1 MAKTD
6 PNLTSSRRVFGKYPS
21 AFPLPNLIETQ
32 TLSFDWLLKEGIK
45 DILFEISPIEDFTGK
60 NLALYLE
67 DYTLGTP
74 KYSVDEAIA
83 KGTSHAAP
91 LKVKA
96 RLLNKE
102 TGENLEQEVFL
113 GDVPLMTESGTFIIN
128 GIERVVVNQLTRSP
142 GVFYTAEVEPATG
155 RLLFS
160 AELRPTRG
168 SWLEFETGKNDVI
181 GVKIDRKRKIA
192 VTTFLRAIG
201 LNTNEKI
208 LEAFRDTDTNETHQY
223 ITSTLAKD
231 PTQSQEEA
239 LLEIYRKM
247 RPGDP
252 AILDNAKALLENLF
266 FNPRRYSLG
275 KVGRYKLNKRS
286 GINIP
291 NDSDHWILT
300 QDDVV
305 GAVKE
310 LIRLN
315 NGGGEPD
322 DIDHLANRRVRAVG
336 ELVQNILR
344 VGLLQMERVA
354 RERMSISADPTL
366 ITPSSLVNAR
376 PIIARLNEFFGG
388 SQLSQFM
395 DQYNSLSELAHLRR
409 LSVMGPGGL
418 TRERASFTVHD
429 INHSQYGRLC
439 PIETPEGPNVGLITH
454 LSLTAKINE
463 FGFIEAPYR
472 KIIKTKKGIQVSS
485 EVEYLMADDEEKYQI
500 THAGVRVDKDGYVL
514 DQRVP
519 LRRKGEFYEGPADA
533 ADYMDVVSWEILG
546 ASAALIPF
554 VAHDDA
560 NRALMGSN
568 MMRQAVPLVRPQ
580 APLIGTGMEEAVAK
594 NIGRIVVSPVDG
606 VVTFVD
612 STKIIVKGKDGKERT
627 LPLRTFVRSNQNT
640 SYTQRP
646 VAVTGQK
653 VKVGDLLADG
663 PTTEGGELALGQNL
677 TVAYISYDGFGY
689 EDAIVIS
696 ERLVR
701 EDILTSVHIEE
712 YESPIVETK
721 LGPEEITRD
730 IPNVGEESLA
740 NLDEEGIVYI
750 GAEVGPND
758 ILVGKIAPKGET
770 ELTAEER
777 LLRAIF
783 GEKAKEVRD
792 TSLKLPHGE
801 RGTVVDIQVLSRDAG
816 DDMEPGTQKI
826 IKVKVAKMSKI
837 GAGDKLA
844 GRHGNKG
851 IISKVVP
858 EEDMPYDET
867 GKPVD
872 IIISPLSVISRM
884 NMGQLL
890 ETHLG
895 LVASKSGVKASI
907 PGFAGFDEGELTR
920 ELEKQGLPA
929 SGKVTL
935 FDGRTGEAF
944 DEQVVVGTGYIM
956 KLIHMVDEKVHA
968 RSTGP
973 YSLVTQ
979 QPLGGKAQMGGQR
992 LGEMEVWALEAYGA
1006 SHSLQEMLTIKSDDV
1021 VGRAKAIEAIIK
1033 GTEIPQATI
1042 PESFK
1047 VLMKELNGLNL
1058 NLEMQG
1064 ADVVE
1069 VVESDQALK
1078 EEALVKAAGAEFA
1091 KELGA
1096 TETEN
1101 EGVGP
1106 VKEVEEVKEKES
1118 SLEEVEPTAAQLK
1131 EEESK

>member
-1 MAKTD
+1 MAKSPTTTV
-6 PNLTSSRRVFGKYPS
+6 NRRVFGTSPS
-21 AFPLPNLIETQ
+21 SYPLPNLIETQ
-32 TLSFDWLLKEGIK
+32 IKSFDWLLKEGIK
-45 DILFEISPIEDFTGK
+45 EILFEISPIEDFTGK
-60 NLALYLE
+60 NLALFFE
-67 DYTLGTP
+67 DYSLGTP
-74 KYSVDEAIA
+74 KYNVEEAIA
-83 KGTSHAAP
+83 KGTSYAAP
-91 LKVKA
+91 LRVKT

-113 GDVPLMTESGTFIIN
+113 GDLPLMTETGTFVIN
-128 GIERVVVNQLTRSP
+128 GIERVVINQLTRSP
-142 GVFYTAEVEPATG
+142 GVFYTAEVEPASG
-155 RLLFS
+155 RLLYS

-201 LNTNEKI
+201 LATSEKI
-208 LEAFRDTDTNETHQY
+208 IESFKDVDTDTNHRYIET
-223 ITSTLAKD
+223 TLAKD

-239 LLEIYRKM
+239 LIEIYRKM

-266 FNPRRYSLG
+266 FNARRYSLG
-275 KVGRYKLNKRS
+275 RVGRYKLNKRL
-286 GINIP
+286 GIDVP
-291 NDSDHWILT
+291 NDPEHWILS
-300 QDDVV
+300 QDDVI

-310 LIRLN
+310 LINLN
-315 NGGGEPD
+315 NGKGEPD

-336 ELVQNILR
+336 ELVQTILR

-354 RERMSISADPTL
+354 RERMSISADL
-366 ITPSSLVNAR
+366 SLVTPSGLVNAR

-388 SQLSQFM
+388 SQLSKFM
-395 DQYNSLSELAHLRR
+395 DQTNSLAELADLRM

-418 TRERASFTVHD
+418 SRERASFTVHD

-439 PIETPEGPNVGLITH
+439 PIETPEGPNVGLITR
-454 LSLTAKINE
+454 LALMARVNE

-472 KIIKTKKGIQVSS
+472 KIEKSKKGARVTDK
-485 EVEYLMADDEEKYQI
+485 VEYLMADDEENFNI
-500 THAGVRVDKDGYVL
+500 THAGVKMDRSGNIL
-514 DQRVP
+514 DSRVP
-519 LRRKGEFYEGPADA
+519 LRRKGDFFEGPASD

-580 APLIGTGMEEAVAK
+580 APMVGTGMEEPVAR
-594 NIGRIVVSPVDG
+594 NIGRVLLAPVEG
-606 VVTFVD
+606 KVTFAD
-612 STKIIVKGKDGKERT
+612 SSKIVIKAKGGKERT

-646 VAVTGQK
+646 AVSVGDN

-663 PTTEGGELALGQNL
+663 PTTDGGELALGQNL
-677 TVAYISYDGFGY
+677 TVAYMSWDGYGY

-696 ERLVR
+696 ERLVK
-701 EDILTSVHIEE
+701 DDALTSVHIEE
-712 YESPIVETK
+712 YESALVETK

-730 IPNVGEESLA
+730 IPNVGEEALA

-792 TSLKLPHGE
+792 TSLRLPHGE
-801 RGTVVDIQVLSRDAG
+801 RGTIVDIQILDRVKG
-816 DDMEPGTQKI
+816 DELEPGTIKL

-837 GAGDKLA
+837 SVGDKLA

-858 EEDMPYDET
+858 VEDMPYLADGT
-867 GKPVD
+867 PVD
-872 IIISPLSVISRM
+872 VILSPLTVISRM

-895 LVASKSGVKASI
+895 LVAQKSGLKAAI
-907 PGFAGFDEGELTR
+907 PGFAGFNEEELIE
-920 ELEKQGLPA
+920 ELRKQGLPVD
-929 SGKVTL
+929 GKVKV

-944 DEQVVVGTGYIM
+944 DGPAVVGTGYIM

-968 RSTGP
+968 RATGP

-1006 SHSLQEMLTIKSDDV
+1006 AHTLQEMLTIKSDDV

-1033 GTEIPQATI
+1033 GSEIPQATI

-1047 VLMKELNGLNL
+1047 VLVKELNGLNL
-1058 NLEMQG
+1058 DLEMQG
-1064 ADVVE
+1064 AVVTTEE
-1069 VVESDQALK
+1069 VTA
-1078 EEALVKAAGAEFA
+1078 EEVKDKAKGEEFA
-1091 KELGA
+1091 KELGTEA
-1096 TETEN
+1096 KTIEGAVEAGVSIEEPTKGKETEEEN
-1101 EGVGP
+1101 E
-1106 VKEVEEVKEKES
+1106 
-1118 SLEEVEPTAAQLK
+1118 
-1131 EEESK
+1131 